1 MYRKPIRWVSLLLSL
16 ILLAQLAG
24 EPLGSALGPAA
35 YAAAPAEEETA
46 QAWTAQ
52 APQAADNTVTAQLPP
67 TVIDRS
73 DPAGSLPPQSVT
85 PPSPE
90 GWTEEAG
97 FLGAPYLYEVDRSEK
112 VALNSGAL
120 VYETEDLV
128 LPGING
134 LDLVIGR
141 RYNSQSASS
150 AVPGVKAVESRRSI
164 YYVSYHVEA
173 IHYLPVSNEWER
185 TVTTD
190 GPEVGPF
197 AFYMDARRLANAHQ
211 SYETT
216 ATASDGCTVKLRTY
230 AVVDTYEARDYTIE
244 TVSRPNDHDTGLYG
258 LGHGWSLRFSSIEQV
273 DDTSYLR
280 LGDGGSWEIN
290 FDGEGSHLRDYPLED
305 LTLEKECGEFSAGG
319 TASYY
324 RLTRTD
330 GRREYFDADGRLI
343 GIRDRYDNTIS
354 LVHSVENG
362 YPRIVITDT
371 LGRTVVLSGAE
382 SETGHVMTLTGPEGL
397 SLRYE
402 VTHADGLQ
410 ALAASTDAAG
420 RTTRYSYTRQSAAY
434 NRAWY
439 AFFQT
444 VQNPTVQQVL
454 DKARELAKE
463 YGFTIYF

>member
-128 LPGING
+128 LPGVNG

-150 AVPGVKAVESRRSI
+150 AVPGVKATESRMTV
-164 YYVSYHVEA
+164 YYANYFTEK
-173 IHYLPVSNEWER
+173 IHYLPVSGAREITITNLEESI
-185 TVTTD
+185 
-190 GPEVGPF
+190 GPF
-197 AFYMDARRLANAHQ
+197 LYRMDAQRLVDAYQGSESFSVAD
-211 SYETT
+211 
-216 ATASDGCTVKLRTY
+216 DGCSLKTRLY
-230 AVVDTYEARDYTIE
+230 AAVEDYQARDYTIE

-273 DDTSYLR
+273 DGTSYLR

-382 SETGHVMTLTGPEGL
+382 SETGHVTTLTGPEGL